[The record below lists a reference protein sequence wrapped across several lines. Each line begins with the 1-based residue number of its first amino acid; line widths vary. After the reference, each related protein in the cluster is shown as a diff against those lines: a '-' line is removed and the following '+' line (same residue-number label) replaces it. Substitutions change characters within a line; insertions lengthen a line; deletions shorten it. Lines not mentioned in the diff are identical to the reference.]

1 MTEREQKP
9 RGPTNKDIQRAIEGL
24 AQAYHEF
31 VQALQAREES
41 DRHER
46 RYIRDRLDQLF
57 GAVDGVQKKVD
68 RQLDQV
74 WKEVDALRERIDRL
88 EGGPSS

>member
-9 RGPTNKDIQRAIEGL
+9 RGPTNKDIKAAIEGL

-31 VQALQAREES
+31 VQALMAKEEE
-41 DRHER
+41 ER
-46 RYIRDRLDQLF
+46 RQRRYVVDRLDRLF
-57 GAVDGVQKKVD
+57 GAVDTLQRKVD
-68 RQLDQV
+68 GQLDQV
-74 WKEVDALRERIDRL
+74 WKEVDALRERVDRL